1 MDLIKIIPPLSARP
15 NIVFIHL
22 MMFKKYIMEKRE
34 VGRMEFVIAIG
45 VFVIAITCLS
55 IEGKLRKNNELNQ
68 QIIELLKKKLD

>member
-1 MDLIKIIPPLSARP
+1 
-15 NIVFIHL
+15 
-22 MMFKKYIMEKRE
+22 MEKRE